1 MSSSRF
7 RLRALGAVGSVA
19 ALALAACSSSGSS
32 SGGGS
37 ASTNSSSGTV
47 TVAVVSNP
55 LITGQMI
62 PLTQSVFEKQ
72 NPGIT
77 VKFAT
82 YTEGDLRA
90 AIEKDVSTH
99 SNAFNVIMIGPY
111 ETPLFAKNG
120 WLTNLSTTYINSD
133 PSYDAS
139 DILPSISKALSYNGS
154 LYAVPF
160 YGESSML
167 YYRTDMFK
175 AAGLTM
181 PQHPTW
187 AQVQTFAAKL
197 NQPGKVSGICLR
209 GLAGWGDNMASLDTV
224 VNTFG
229 GQWFNMNW
237 QPQLTSPAFEN
248 ATNFYVN
255 LVRQYGEPGASADSF
270 NQLLTLYGQGKC
282 AMWYD
287 ATVAATSIATTYP
300 SVAAHHRVRLRAG
313 RQDHLSGWLWTWSL
327 GIPQGTS
334 NAGAAWKFVSW
345 ATSKQYDSLVAAKYG
360 WAAVPPGTR
369 TSLYSNPSYLAAA
382 KAFAP
387 ITIASINGTDPNHP
401 TVNPVPYVGIQYVDI
416 PQFESLGVQVG
427 QQIAGAIAGT
437 ESVSQAL
444 STSQSDASAY
454 TPAELRPANAVTG
467 PRRCADSSGAP
478 ALRTTSCYVN
488 RRASGDGTR
497 RPGPAPQGRGPDA
510 RGQPPGGVA
519 APPAAVA
526 RADLHRDLVTQ
537 IPFLVTLWYSFQAYF
552 FDIPGGAH
560 WTGLSNYKAVFTDA
574 NFRGALVRSVS

>member
-1 MSSSRF
+1 MRYPPV
-7 RLRALGAVGSVA
+7 RLRALGAVGCVA
-19 ALALAACSSSGSS
+19 TLAALAACSSSSTSASGSSTGSS
-32 SGGGS
+32 SG
-37 ASTNSSSGTV
+37 TI

-62 PLTQSVFEKQ
+62 PLTNSVFEKQ

-120 WLTNLSTTYINSD
+120 WLTNLSTQYIASD
-133 PSYDAS
+133 PSYDAA
-139 DILPSISKALSYNGS
+139 DLLPSIAKALSYKGD
-154 LYAVPF
+154 LYAAPF

-167 YYRTDMFK
+167 YYRKDMFK

-181 PQHPTW
+181 PLHPTW

-197 NQPGKVSGICLR
+197 NQPGKVAGVCLR
-209 GLAGWGDNMASLDTV
+209 GLAGWGDNMAALDTV

-255 LVRQYGEPGASADSF
+255 LIRKYGESGASNDSF

-287 ATVAATSIATTYP
+287 ATVAATSITGSFP
-300 SVAAHHRVRLRAG
+300 SVAAQTGYAFAPTDLTKS
-313 RQDHLSGWLWTWSL
+313 SGWLWSWSL

-334 NAGAAWKFVSW
+334 NSGAAWKFVSW
-345 ATSKQYDSLVAAKYG
+345 ATSKEYDSLVASKYG

-369 TSLYSNPSYLAAA
+369 TSLYSNPQYLSAA

-387 ITIASINGTDPNHP
+387 ITIASIDSTDPDHP

-416 PQFESLGVQVG
+416 PQFESLGVTVG

-437 ESVSQAL
+437 ETVSQAL
-444 STSQSDASAY
+444 QASQSAASAY
-454 TPAELRPANAVTG
+454 TPAEL
-467 PRRCADSSGAP
+467 SG
-478 ALRTTSCYVN
+478 S
-488 RRASGDGTR
+488 
-497 RPGPAPQGRGPDA
+497 
-510 RGQPPGGVA
+510 
-519 APPAAVA
+519 
-526 RADLHRDLVTQ
+526 
-537 IPFLVTLWYSFQAYF
+537 
-552 FDIPGGAH
+552 
-560 WTGLSNYKAVFTDA
+560 
-574 NFRGALVRSVS
+574 

>member
-1 MSSSRF
+1 MRYPPVK
-7 RLRALGAVGSVA
+7 LRALGAVGCVA
-19 ALALAACSSSGSS
+19 ALAALAACSSSSTSASGSS
-32 SGGGS
+32 TGS
-37 ASTNSSSGTV
+37 SSSSGTI

-62 PLTQSVFEKQ
+62 PLTTSVFEKQ

-120 WLTNLSTTYINSD
+120 WLTNLSTQYIASD
-133 PSYDAS
+133 PSYDAA
-139 DILPSISKALSYNGS
+139 DLLPSISKALSYNGD

-160 YGESSML
+160 YGESSMVF
-167 YYRTDMFK
+167 YNK
-175 AAGLTM
+175 ALFAQAGLTM
-181 PQHPTW
+181 PLHPTW
-187 AQVQTFAAKL
+187 AQMQTFAAKL
-197 NQPGKVSGICLR
+197 NQPGKTAGICLR
-209 GLAGWGDNMASLDTV
+209 GLAGWGDNMAALDTV

-229 GQWFNMNW
+229 GEWFNMNW

-255 LVRQYGEPGASADSF
+255 LVRKYGEPGASNDSF

-300 SVAAHHRVRLRAG
+300 SVAAQTGYAFAPTDLTKS
-313 RQDHLSGWLWTWSL
+313 SGWLWTWSL
-327 GIPQGTS
+327 GIPQGTA

-345 ATSKQYDSLVAAKYG
+345 ATSKQYDSLVASKYG

-369 TSLYSNPSYLAAA
+369 TSLYSNPQYLSAA

-387 ITIASINGTDPNHP
+387 ITIASIDGTDPDHP
-401 TVNPVPYVGIQYVDI
+401 TVNPVPYIGIQYVDI
-416 PQFESLGVQVG
+416 PQFESLGVTVG

-437 ESVSQAL
+437 ETVSQAL
-444 STSQSDASAY
+444 QASQSAASAY
-454 TPAELRPANAVTG
+454 TPAEL
-467 PRRCADSSGAP
+467 SG
-478 ALRTTSCYVN
+478 S
-488 RRASGDGTR
+488 
-497 RPGPAPQGRGPDA
+497 
-510 RGQPPGGVA
+510 
-519 APPAAVA
+519 
-526 RADLHRDLVTQ
+526 
-537 IPFLVTLWYSFQAYF
+537 
-552 FDIPGGAH
+552 
-560 WTGLSNYKAVFTDA
+560 
-574 NFRGALVRSVS
+574 

>member
-7 RLRALGAVGSVA
+7 KVRRLAAAGCVA
-19 ALALAACSSSGSS
+19 AAVAVVAACS

-37 ASTNSSSGTV
+37 ASSGAASNSDTGTV

-99 SNAFNVIMIGPY
+99 SNSFNAIMIGPY
-111 ETPLFAKNG
+111 EAPLFAKNG
-120 WLTNLSTTYINSD
+120 WLDNLSTQYIASD

-139 DILPSISKALSYNGS
+139 DLLPPVAKSLSYNGD

-167 YYRTDMFK
+167 YYRKDLLK
-175 AAGLTM
+175 AAGITM
-181 PQHPTW
+181 PLHPTW
-187 AQVQTFAAKL
+187 TQVASFAAKL
-197 NQPGKVSGICLR
+197 NQPGKVAGICLR

-229 GQWFNMNW
+229 GEWFNSSW

-255 LVRQYGEPGASADSF
+255 LVRKDGESGASNDSF

-287 ATVAATSIATTYP
+287 STVAATSIATTYP
-300 SVAAHHRVRLRAG
+300 SIFAQTGYSFAPTDLTKS
-313 RQDHLSGWLWTWSL
+313 SGWLWSWSL
-327 GIPQGTS
+327 GIPQGVA
-334 NAGAAWKFVSW
+334 NQGAAWKFVSW
-345 ATSKQYDSLVAAKYG
+345 ATSKAYDQLVASKYG
-360 WAAVPPGTR
+360 WSAVPPGAR
-369 TSLYSNPSYLAAA
+369 TSLYNTPQYEQAA
-382 KAFAP
+382 KAFAG
-387 ITIASINGTDPNHP
+387 ITLASIDGTDPTHP
-401 TVNPVPYVGIQYVDI
+401 TVSPVPYVGIQYVDI
-416 PQFESLGVQVG
+416 PQFESLGLLVG
-427 QQIAGAIAGT
+427 QQIAGAIAGS

-444 STSQSDASAY
+444 SASQSDASQY
-454 TPAELRPANAVTG
+454 TPAELAG
-467 PRRCADSSGAP
+467 
-478 ALRTTSCYVN
+478 
-488 RRASGDGTR
+488 
-497 RPGPAPQGRGPDA
+497 
-510 RGQPPGGVA
+510 
-519 APPAAVA
+519 
-526 RADLHRDLVTQ
+526 
-537 IPFLVTLWYSFQAYF
+537 
-552 FDIPGGAH
+552 
-560 WTGLSNYKAVFTDA
+560 
-574 NFRGALVRSVS
+574 

>member
-1 MSSSRF
+1 MRYPPV
-7 RLRALGAVGSVA
+7 RLRALGAVGCVA
-19 ALALAACSSSGSS
+19 TLAALAACSSSSTSASGSSTGSS
-32 SGGGS
+32 SG
-37 ASTNSSSGTV
+37 TI

-62 PLTQSVFEKQ
+62 PLTTSVFEKQ

-120 WLTNLSTTYINSD
+120 WLTNLSTQYIASD
-133 PSYDAS
+133 PSYDAA
-139 DILPSISKALSYNGS
+139 DLLPSIAKALSYKGD
-154 LYAVPF
+154 LYAAPF

-167 YYRTDMFK
+167 YYRKDMFK

-181 PQHPTW
+181 PLHPTW

-197 NQPGKVSGICLR
+197 NQPGKVAGVCLR
-209 GLAGWGDNMASLDTV
+209 GLAGWGDNMAALDTV

-255 LVRQYGEPGASADSF
+255 LIRKYGESGASNDSF

-287 ATVAATSIATTYP
+287 ATVAATSITGSFP
-300 SVAAHHRVRLRAG
+300 SVAAQTGYAFAPTDLTKS
-313 RQDHLSGWLWTWSL
+313 SGWLWSWSL

-334 NAGAAWKFVSW
+334 NSGAAWKFVSW
-345 ATSKQYDSLVAAKYG
+345 ATSKQYDSLVASKYG

-369 TSLYSNPSYLAAA
+369 TSLYSNPQYLSAA

-387 ITIASINGTDPNHP
+387 ITIASIDSTDPDHP

-416 PQFESLGVQVG
+416 PQFESLGVTVG

-437 ESVSQAL
+437 ETVSQAL
-444 STSQSDASAY
+444 QASQSAASAY
-454 TPAELRPANAVTG
+454 TPAEL
-467 PRRCADSSGAP
+467 SG
-478 ALRTTSCYVN
+478 S
-488 RRASGDGTR
+488 
-497 RPGPAPQGRGPDA
+497 
-510 RGQPPGGVA
+510 
-519 APPAAVA
+519 
-526 RADLHRDLVTQ
+526 
-537 IPFLVTLWYSFQAYF
+537 
-552 FDIPGGAH
+552 
-560 WTGLSNYKAVFTDA
+560 
-574 NFRGALVRSVS
+574 

>member
-1 MSSSRF
+1 
-7 RLRALGAVGSVA
+7 VA
-19 ALALAACSSSGSS
+19 ALVALAACSSSSSSSGAAGSS
-32 SGGGS
+32 SS
-37 ASTNSSSGTV
+37 NSGTI

-99 SNAFNVIMIGPY
+99 ANTFNVIMIGPY
-111 ETPLFAKNG
+111 ETPLFAKDG
-120 WLTNLSTTYINSD
+120 WLTDLSSTYINSD
-133 PSYDAS
+133 ASYDAP
-139 DILPSISKALSYNGS
+139 DILPSISKALSYKGD

-160 YGESSML
+160 YGESSMV
-167 YYRTDMFK
+167 YYRKDLFK

-181 PQHPTW
+181 PAHPTW
-187 AQVQTFAAKL
+187 QQVASFAAQL

-229 GQWFNMNW
+229 GEWFNMNW
-237 QPQLTSPAFEN
+237 QPQLTSPAFEA

-255 LVRQYGEPGASADSF
+255 LIRKDGEPGASADSF

-300 SVAAHHRVRLRAG
+300 SMAANTGYAFAPV
-313 RQDHLSGWLWTWSL
+313 DKTTSSGWLWTWSL
-327 GIPQGTS
+327 GIPQGTANS
-334 NAGAAWKFVSW
+334 GAAWKFVSW
-345 ATSKQYDSLVAAKYG
+345 ATSKNYDSLVASKYG

-387 ITIASINGTDPNHP
+387 ITIASIDGTDPDHP
-401 TVNPVPYVGIQYVDI
+401 TVNAVPYIGIQYVDI
-416 PQFESLGVQVG
+416 PQFESLGVTVG

-444 STSQSDASAY
+444 SAGQAAASQY
-454 TPAELRPANAVTG
+454 TPAELSAG
-467 PRRCADSSGAP
+467 
-478 ALRTTSCYVN
+478 
-488 RRASGDGTR
+488 
-497 RPGPAPQGRGPDA
+497 
-510 RGQPPGGVA
+510 
-519 APPAAVA
+519 
-526 RADLHRDLVTQ
+526 
-537 IPFLVTLWYSFQAYF
+537 
-552 FDIPGGAH
+552 
-560 WTGLSNYKAVFTDA
+560 
-574 NFRGALVRSVS
+574 

>member
-1 MSSSRF
+1 MRYPPVK
-7 RLRALGAVGSVA
+7 LRTLGAVGCVA
-19 ALALAACSSSGSS
+19 ALAALAACSSSSTSASGSSTGSS
-32 SGGGS
+32 S
-37 ASTNSSSGTV
+37 TSGTI

-62 PLTQSVFEKQ
+62 PLTTSNFEKQ
-72 NPGIT
+72 YPGIK

-90 AIEKDVSTH
+90 AIEKDVATH

-120 WLTNLSTTYINSD
+120 WLTNLSTQYIASD

-139 DILPSISKALSYNGS
+139 DLLPSISKALSYKGD
-154 LYAVPF
+154 LYAAPF
-160 YGESSML
+160 YGESSMVF
-167 YYRTDMFK
+167 YRKDMFK

-181 PQHPTW
+181 PLHPTW
-187 AQVQTFAAKL
+187 AQIQTFAAKL

-209 GLAGWGDNMASLDTV
+209 GLAGWGDNMAALDTV

-229 GQWFNMNW
+229 GEWFNMNW

-255 LVRQYGEPGASADSF
+255 LIRKYGEPGASNDSF
-270 NQLLTLYGQGKC
+270 NQLLTLYGQNKC

-287 ATVAATSIATTYP
+287 ATVAATSITGSFP
-300 SVAAHHRVRLRAG
+300 SVAAQTGYAFAPTDLTKS
-313 RQDHLSGWLWTWSL
+313 SGWLWSWSL
-327 GIPQGTS
+327 GIPQGAS
-334 NAGAAWKFVSW
+334 NAGAAWKYVSW
-345 ATSKQYDSLVAAKYG
+345 ATSKQYDSLVASKYG

-369 TSLYSNPSYLAAA
+369 TSLYSNPAYLSAA

-387 ITIASINGTDPNHP
+387 ITIASIDSTDPDHP

-416 PQFESLGVQVG
+416 PQFESLGVTVG

-444 STSQSDASAY
+444 QASQSAASAY
-454 TPAELRPANAVTG
+454 TPAEL
-467 PRRCADSSGAP
+467 SG
-478 ALRTTSCYVN
+478 T
-488 RRASGDGTR
+488 
-497 RPGPAPQGRGPDA
+497 
-510 RGQPPGGVA
+510 
-519 APPAAVA
+519 
-526 RADLHRDLVTQ
+526 
-537 IPFLVTLWYSFQAYF
+537 
-552 FDIPGGAH
+552 
-560 WTGLSNYKAVFTDA
+560 
-574 NFRGALVRSVS
+574 